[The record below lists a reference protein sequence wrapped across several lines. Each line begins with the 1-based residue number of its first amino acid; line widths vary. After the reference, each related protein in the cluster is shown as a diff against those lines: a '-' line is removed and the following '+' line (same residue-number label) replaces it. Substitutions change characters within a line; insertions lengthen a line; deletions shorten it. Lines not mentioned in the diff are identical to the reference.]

1 MKNPIL
7 IVALLSSLVM
17 VGCSSSPKSAYDIS
31 KDELKAQDLKSK
43 VADEKAEKVLASV
56 PLWVIE
62 PPRPDASGVYG
73 VGVGES
79 SKVHLAMKKSS
90 LNAQFELAKSMGQE
104 LSGNE
109 QSYVQDGLS
118 NVTEQY
124 TQVIDSLV
132 AEIPVQG
139 FEVVEQEIVV
149 LDGKFTSYQLMK
161 LPYEQ
166 FNTALQNSQA
176 TTKKEEIQAAFSA
189 LQQRIA
195 TRKGEIGDTSPNST
209 TTQQ

>member
-109 QSYVQDGLS
+109 QSYVQDGLAS
-118 NVTEQY
+118 TTEQY
-124 TQVIDSLV
+124 TQLIDSLV
-132 AEIPVQG
+132 AEIPMQG
-139 FEVVEQEIVV
+139 FEIVQQELVTV
-149 LDGKFTSYQLMK
+149 DGKYTSYQLMK

-166 FNTALQNSQA
+166 FNKALQNSSLSGKQ
-176 TTKKEEIQAAFSA
+176 EEIKNAFAA
-189 LQQRIA
+189 LQERVA
-195 TRKGEIGDTSPNST
+195 LRKGDVGESVPNVS
-209 TTQQ
+209 Q

>member
-1 MKNPIL
+1 MKQTIML
-7 IVALLSSLVM
+7 VVLSSLVLA
-17 VGCSSSPKSAYDIS
+17 GCSSSPESTYDIT
-31 KDELKAQDLKSK
+31 KDELKAQELKTE
-43 VADEKAEKVLASV
+43 VAEEKAAAVLASV
-56 PLWVIE
+56 PRWVIE

-90 LNAQFELAKSMGQE
+90 LNAQFELAKSLGQE

-118 NVTEQY
+118 NTTEQY

-139 FEVVEQEIVV
+139 FEVVQQELVT
-149 LDGKFTSYQLMK
+149 LDGKFTSYQLLK

-166 FNTALQNSQA
+166 FNHALQSSQA
-176 TTKKEEIQAAFSA
+176 TSQKEEIQAAFSS
-189 LQQRIA
+189 LQERIA
-195 TRKGEIGDTSPNST
+195 ARRGEIGDTSPNST
-209 TTQQ
+209 TTPQ